1 MAPNYI
7 ATNARTHIISEK
19 IMKKKDL
26 PKDYIPSAKDAEWFL
41 DYWKK
46 LPSYSN
52 QEKALDKLFMDICKK
67 NDNIED
73 ILIKCSSL
81 NDFYSTNIFDIHTV
95 AQHILS
101 LHIDERLEKGDRSLV
116 NDIAHVEVNGK
127 DHFFYSFATKYC
139 SHHQPQRYAIYDSYV
154 EKVLVSMNS
163 REHFAKFKREELKD
177 YETYMSVIRAF
188 QQKFGLMQYN
198 IKQLDQY
205 LWQLGKWYFNQYGL
219 TFKYYNREEDN
230 PFPHEDIRSHFWHGE
245 MMFVTTHQK
254 VGDWK
259 EKGKMCLKEGNE
271 QIRKLAARLTPEQ
284 FGVVVYISA
293 LLGKW
298 CPYDDQSWLIKY

>member
-1 MAPNYI
+1 
-7 ATNARTHIISEK
+7 
-19 IMKKKDL
+19 MKKKDL
-26 PKDYIPSAKDAEWFL
+26 PKDYIPSVKDAEWFL
-41 DYWKK
+41 DYWKN

-101 LHIDERLEKGDRSLV
+101 LNIDERLEKGDRSLV

-139 SHHQPQRYAIYDSYV
+139 SHHQPRHYAIYDNYV
-154 EKVLVSMNS
+154 EKVLLSMNS
-163 REHFAKFKREELKD
+163 RKHFANFKREDLKD
-177 YETYMSVIRAF
+177 YGTYMSVIRAF
-188 QQKFGLMQYN
+188 QQRFGLMKYT

-219 TFKYYNREEDN
+219 SFKYYNREEES
-230 PFPHEDIRSHFWHGE
+230 PFMHNDIKTLFWEGE
-245 MMFVTTHQK
+245 KEFVENHQS
-254 VGDWK
+254 VGYWK
-259 EKGKMCLKEGNE
+259 ERGKEWAKTANE
-271 QIRKLAARLTPEQ
+271 QVKQLASKYTPEQ
-284 FGVVVYISA
+284 FGVITYMS
-293 LLGKW
+293 LQYCRH
-298 CPYDDQSWLIKY
+298 CPYDDLEWILKY

>member
-1 MAPNYI
+1 
-7 ATNARTHIISEK
+7 
-19 IMKKKDL
+19 MKKKDL
-26 PKDYIPSAKDAEWFL
+26 PQGYVPSVKDAEWFIN
-41 DYWKK
+41 YWNE

-52 QEKALDKLFMDICKK
+52 QEKALDKLFMDICKR

-81 NDFYSTNIFDIHTV
+81 NDFYSTNIYDIHTV

-101 LHIDERLEKGDRSLV
+101 LHIDDRLKAGDLSLV
-116 NDIAHVEVNGK
+116 NDIAHVVVNGK

-139 SHHQPQRYAIYDSYV
+139 SHHQPERYAIYDSYV
-154 EKVLVSMNS
+154 EKVLLSMNK
-163 REHFAKFKREELKD
+163 RVLYYNFKQEDLKD
-177 YETYMSVIRAF
+177 YETYMSVIKAF

-219 TFKYYNREEDN
+219 TYKYYNREQDN
-230 PFPHEDIRSHFWHGE
+230 PFSREDIRSRFWHGE
-245 MMFVTTHQK
+245 MMFVTTHQI

-259 EKGKMCLKEGNE
+259 EHGKIWLKEANK
-271 QIRKLAARLTPEQ
+271 QIRELAARLTPEQ
-284 FGVVVYISA
+284 FGVITYISA
-293 LLGKW
+293 LFGKW
-298 CPYDDQSWLIKY
+298 CPYDDQEWIVEY

>member
-1 MAPNYI
+1 M
-7 ATNARTHIISEK
+7 

-26 PKDYIPSAKDAEWFL
+26 PKDYIPSVKDAEWFL
-41 DYWKK
+41 DYWKN

-101 LHIDERLEKGDRSLV
+101 LHIDARLENGDHSLV

-139 SHHQPQRYAIYDSYV
+139 SHHQPERYAIYDSYV
-154 EKVLVSMNS
+154 ENVLVSMNN
-163 REHFAKFKREELKD
+163 RKPYANFKREELKD

-188 QQKFGLMQYN
+188 QQRFGLMQYN

-219 TFKYYNREEDN
+219 TINYYNREEVN
-230 PFPHEDIRSHFWHGE
+230 PFSDEDVRSHFWHGE
-245 MMFVTTHQK
+245 MMFVTTHQN
-254 VGDWK
+254 VGYWK
-259 EKGKMCLKEGNE
+259 ENGRRWLKEANE
-271 QIRKLAARLTPEQ
+271 QIKQLAAKYTPEQ
-284 FGVVVYISA
+284 FGVLTYISA
-293 LLGKW
+293 LFGK
-298 CPYDDQSWLIKY
+298 CPYDDQSWIVEY

>member
-1 MAPNYI
+1 
-7 ATNARTHIISEK
+7 
-19 IMKKKDL
+19 MKKKDL
-26 PKDYIPSAKDAEWFL
+26 PKDYIPSVKDAEWFL
-41 DYWKK
+41 DYWKN

-101 LHIDERLEKGDRSLV
+101 LHIDARLENGDHSLV

-139 SHHQPQRYAIYDSYV
+139 SHHQPERYAIYDSYV
-154 EKVLVSMNS
+154 ENVLVSMNN
-163 REHFAKFKREELKD
+163 RKPYANFKREELKD

-188 QQKFGLMQYN
+188 QQRFGLMQYN

-219 TFKYYNREEDN
+219 TFNYYNREEVN
-230 PFPHEDIRSHFWHGE
+230 PFSDEDVRSHFWHGE
-245 MMFVTTHQK
+245 MMFVTTHQN
-254 VGDWK
+254 VGYWK
-259 EKGKMCLKEGNE
+259 ENGRRWLKEANE
-271 QIRKLAARLTPEQ
+271 QIKQLAAKNTPEQ
-284 FGVVVYISA
+284 FGVLTYISA
-293 LLGKW
+293 LFGK
-298 CPYDDQSWLIKY
+298 CPYDDQSWIVEY

>member
-1 MAPNYI
+1 
-7 ATNARTHIISEK
+7 
-19 IMKKKDL
+19 MKKKDL
-26 PKDYIPSAKDAEWFL
+26 PKDYIPSVKDAEWFL
-41 DYWKK
+41 DYWKN

-101 LHIDERLEKGDRSLV
+101 LHIDARLENGDHSLV

-139 SHHQPQRYAIYDSYV
+139 SHHQPERYAIYDSYV
-154 EKVLVSMNS
+154 ENVLVSMNN
-163 REHFAKFKREELKD
+163 RKPYANFKREELKD

-188 QQKFGLMQYN
+188 QQRFGLMQYN

-219 TFKYYNREEDN
+219 TINYYNREEVN
-230 PFPHEDIRSHFWHGE
+230 PFSDEDVRSHFWHGE
-245 MMFVTTHQK
+245 MMFVTTHQN
-254 VGDWK
+254 VGYWK
-259 EKGKMCLKEGNE
+259 ENGRRWLKEANE
-271 QIRKLAARLTPEQ
+271 QIKQLAAKNTPEQ
-284 FGVVVYISA
+284 FGVIAYISTLFA
-293 LLGKW
+293 KW
-298 CPYDDQSWLIKY
+298 CPYDNQSWIVKY

>member
-1 MAPNYI
+1 
-7 ATNARTHIISEK
+7 
-19 IMKKKDL
+19 MKKKDL
-26 PKDYIPSAKDAEWFL
+26 PKDYIPSVKDAEWFL
-41 DYWKK
+41 DYWKN

-101 LHIDERLEKGDRSLV
+101 LHIDARLENGDHSLV

-139 SHHQPQRYAIYDSYV
+139 SHHQPERYAIYDSYV
-154 EKVLVSMNS
+154 ENVLVSMNN
-163 REHFAKFKREELKD
+163 RKPYANFKREELKD

-188 QQKFGLMQYN
+188 QQRFGLMQYN

-219 TFKYYNREEDN
+219 TINYYNREEVN
-230 PFPHEDIRSHFWHGE
+230 PFSDEDVRSHFWHGE
-245 MMFVTTHQK
+245 MMFVTTHQN
-254 VGDWK
+254 VGYWK
-259 EKGKMCLKEGNE
+259 ENGRRWLKEANE
-271 QIRKLAARLTPEQ
+271 QIKQLAAKNTPEQ
-284 FGVVVYISA
+284 FGVLTYISA
-293 LLGKW
+293 LFGK
-298 CPYDDQSWLIKY
+298 CPYDDQSWIVEY